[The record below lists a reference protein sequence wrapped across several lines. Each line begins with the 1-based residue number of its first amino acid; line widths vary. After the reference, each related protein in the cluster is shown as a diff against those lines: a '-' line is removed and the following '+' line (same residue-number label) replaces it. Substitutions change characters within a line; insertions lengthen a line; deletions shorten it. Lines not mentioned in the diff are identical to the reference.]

1 MGLVLFS
8 FDMCLAKTLK
18 VWVADDGKDLT
29 VVGRRFFRR
38 HSLDNNKRKIKN
50 LTMYARYMHTS

>member
-29 VVGRRFFRR
+29 VVGRRFFVGIV
-38 HSLDNNKRKIKN
+38 LD
-50 LTMYARYMHTS
+50 